1 MDWQPYDPA
10 WLVELA
16 REQLPDEPWLADAL
30 ARCTR
35 AAESGHAYLYF
46 VDPADANQPGAE
58 WQFEENLT
66 LEHRHEGALILDIL
80 AGQRVG
86 GVEFLKRL

>member
-16 REQLPDEPWLADAL
+16 REQSPDEPWLADAL

-35 AAESGHAYLYF
+35 AAEESRAYLYF
-46 VDPADANQPGAE
+46 VDPADANQPGAG
-58 WQFEENLT
+58 WQFVENLT
-66 LEHRHEGALILDIL
+66 LEHPREGTLVLDIL
-80 AGQRVG
+80 TGRRVG

>member
-1 MDWQPYDPA
+1 MDWMPYDPA

-16 REQLPDEPWLADAL
+16 RAQRPDEPWLADAL

-35 AAESGHAYLYF
+35 AAEGGPAYLYF
-46 VDPADANQPGAE
+46 VDASEPNAPGSE
-58 WQFEENLT
+58 WQFETNVM
-66 LEHRHEGALILDIL
+66 LEHPREGTLVLDVL
-80 AGQRVG
+80 SGQRVG